1 MKNQLL
7 FIVLIITFLAA
18 CKQTPKEDATTEN
31 TAQPTPTPTG
41 QDTLIGPKGTIPTKF
56 YVDMDITV
64 YQYPDFKV
72 LVETVEIEDGSIGES
87 VKIVRNEKDTT
98 EISRAGFNFFNGIAG
113 NYLFIDE
120 GTYDLGRT
128 MYIYD
133 ITTNK
138 KVGEFLFDSEE
149 INIEGDQISYYTLLE
164 ENVAKALK
172 PKPDCLE
179 EKEIKANGLG
189 LGYMEKYMLDLKTG
203 KVTSTKTYKCRALS

>member
-1 MKNQLL
+1 MKNGLFLFLL
-7 FIVLIITFLAA
+7 ILTFFAA
-18 CKQTPKEDATTEN
+18 CKQNPKEDATTD
-31 TAQPTPTPTG
+31 TTQAPPPTPTG
-41 QDTLIGPKGTIPTKF
+41 QDTLIGPKGTVATKF
-56 YVDMDITV
+56 YVDGDVTV
-64 YQYPDFKV
+64 YQYLAFKV

-87 VKIVRNEKDTT
+87 VKIVRNDKDTT

-133 ITTNK
+133 LTTNK

-149 INIEGDQISYYTLLE
+149 VNIEGDQISYYTLLE

-172 PKPDCLE
+172 TKPNCPE

-203 KVTSTKTYKCRALS
+203 KVTATKTYKCRALS